1 MVPQLYEKAGI
12 MSLNIKNREVHRLA
26 QELAARTGE
35 SMATAVTRAVQ
46 ERLARIS
53 APSLAERLLAIGK
66 SCAQHLPEPYRSADH
81 ADLLYD
87 ERGLPK

>member
-1 MVPQLYEKAGI
+1 